1 MAGIL
6 RHHHWS
12 NTDLK
17 KLYATLQTNNYGI
30 LESGNISILIIK

>member
-17 KLYATLQTNNYGI
+17 KLYMVITIYGI